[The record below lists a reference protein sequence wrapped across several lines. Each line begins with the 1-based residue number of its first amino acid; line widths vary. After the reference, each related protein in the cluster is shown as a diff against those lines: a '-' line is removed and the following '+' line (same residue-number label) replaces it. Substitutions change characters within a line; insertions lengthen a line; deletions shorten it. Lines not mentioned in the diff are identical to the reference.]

1 MTLRP
6 ALFRGGLLLASLLA
20 LAACNDASQQPA
32 DAPAAPTPTAGAA
45 PVETPA
51 PAEAAAAAAAADAA
65 RPAQAR
71 PLQGPPPV
79 AGKDYVE
86 IAGGTPF
93 EPAAGK
99 IELVEVF
106 GYTCPHCASFEP
118 LLQGWKAQQ
127 PADVKVVAVPAAFGG
142 YWVPYAKA
150 YYAAESMGLTDK
162 THQAMF
168 NAIHVDRSLPVQP
181 LPTNEQIA
189 AFYARHGANA
199 QQFASTMESFGVNAK
214 LKRAM
219 QFITRSGVDATPM
232 LVVAGKYRVTGPTLE
247 ENLRIAEHLIARERA
262 AAAPA
267 ATSAPA
273 PAAAANG

>member
-6 ALFRGGLLLASLLA
+6 ALFRGSLLLASLFA
-20 LAACNDASQQPA
+20 LAACNDASQTPT
-32 DAPAAPTPTAGAA
+32 DAPAAPTPTAGATTT
-45 PVETPA
+45 EA
-51 PAEAAAAAAAADAA
+51 PATTDADAAAAAAAAEAA
-65 RPAQAR
+65 RPSQAR
-71 PLQGPPPV
+71 PPQGPAPV

-99 IELVEVF
+99 VEVVEVF

-127 PADVKVVAVPAAFGG
+127 PADVKVIALPAAFGG

-150 YYAAESMGLTDK
+150 FYAAESMGLAEK

-168 NAIHVDRSLPVQP
+168 NAIHVERSLPVQP

-189 AFYARHGANA
+189 AFYAKHGANA
-199 QQFASTMESFGVNAK
+199 QQFASTMDSFAVDGK

-232 LVVAGKYRVTGPTLE
+232 LVVAGKYRVTGQGLE
-247 ENLRIAEHLIARERA
+247 DNLRIAEHLIARERA

-267 ATSAPA
+267 PA
-273 PAAAANG
+273 SAAAANG

>member
-6 ALFRGGLLLASLLA
+6 ALFRGSLLLASLFA
-20 LAACNDASQQPA
+20 LAACNNASQAPA
-32 DAPAAPTPTAGAA
+32 DTAATPAPAAAAPAASAPADAAAAPAAPAATP
-45 PVETPA
+45 
-51 PAEAAAAAAAADAA
+51 
-65 RPAQAR
+65 PAQAR

-86 IAGGTPF
+86 IPGGTPF

-99 IELVEVF
+99 VEVVEVF

-118 LLQGWKAQQ
+118 LLQGWKTQQ

-150 YYAAESMGLTDK
+150 YYAAESLGLLEK

-168 NAIHVDRSLPVQP
+168 NAIHVERALPVQP

-189 AFYARHGANA
+189 AFYAKHGANA
-199 QQFASTMESFGVNAK
+199 QQFASTMESFSVNAK

-232 LVVAGKYRVTGPTLE
+232 LVVAGKYRVTGQGFEDT
-247 ENLRIAEHLIARERA
+247 LRIAEHLIARERA

-267 ATSAPA
+267 ASAPA